1 MRRLRCMLRYII
13 ERCLSKKGGRVDEG
27 GEATLW
33 MRLKIIFNELSLS
46 FFLLYLLKAQVTRSR
61 TRKYLKEQHLK
72 YSKTTQRFDFN

>member
-1 MRRLRCMLRYII
+1 MLRYII

-46 FFLLYLLKAQVTRSR
+46 FFPSLFTESASDEIEDEKVFKR
-61 TRKYLKEQHLK
+61 TAFEI
-72 YSKTTQRFDFN
+72 